1 MQLKNNGKGVK
12 IGQRVG
18 LSYCDELKI
27 RRFYSEDNIKGNK
40 KCNLWTLRSA
50 LLGMY
55 CALSIFGSQK
65 WPLLVINTGLDIL
78 FSSLNTCGF
87 QNVQV

>member
-27 RRFYSEDNIKGNK
+27 RRFYSENNIKGEK

-50 LLGMY
+50 ILGMW
-55 CALSIFGSQK
+55 SK
-65 WPLLVINTGLDIL
+65 V
-78 FSSLNTCGF
+78 
-87 QNVQV
+87 

>member
-27 RRFYSEDNIKGNK
+27 RRFYSENNIKGEK

-50 LLGMY
+50 LLGM
-55 CALSIFGSQK
+55 
-65 WPLLVINTGLDIL
+65 W
-78 FSSLNTCGF
+78 
-87 QNVQV
+87 